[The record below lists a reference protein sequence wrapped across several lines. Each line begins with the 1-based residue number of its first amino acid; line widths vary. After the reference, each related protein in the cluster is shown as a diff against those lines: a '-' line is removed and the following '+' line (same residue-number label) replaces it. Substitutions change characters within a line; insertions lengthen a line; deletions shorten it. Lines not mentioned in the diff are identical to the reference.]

1 MNNRF
6 QHTGL
11 ATAALALLITGGNVM
26 ANDQDPP
33 TEPMDQHDSEQPV
46 GDTWITTK
54 VKSSLLADEDVAG
67 LKIHVE
73 TVNGVVTL
81 KGDVAS
87 ETQIEKARRIA
98 SDIEGVVD
106 VDTRGL
112 MVKPTK

>member
-11 ATAALALLITGGNVM
+11 AAATLALFITGGNVM